1 MTQVRIGKM
10 SENELDEI
18 AEESYQQI
26 TAQHPPPAPAPATKP
41 EQPERYLPISSCEV
55 CHHSVFVHG
64 LLFKCDLTGIQIK
77 EDWSFPEWCPLS
89 SRPAGQIPAKF
100 DNSEYLIG
108 ETEIDRGV
116 VELKNL
122 LAMGNLCQDQ
132 KDCIESLRC
141 ILRDASNRPVKQPPA
156 PSADVPKFN
165 STDILL
171 LAHDEWKRREERK
184 HRDWYVIDEGQ
195 LQKIVEWLSGK
206 RYQDYEVD
214 SMLNDIRNN
223 TTEGRWCSGFA
234 NGFLTDKKWAR
245 DLVDK
250 MQADATNKLRQSQ
263 QGGDSR

>member
-1 MTQVRIGKM
+1 MT
-10 SENELDEI
+10 
-18 AEESYQQI
+18 
-26 TAQHPPPAPAPATKP
+26 TPAPATLSV
-41 EQPERYLPISSCEV
+41 QPERYLPISSCED
-55 CHHSVFVHG
+55 CHHTELVHG
-64 LLFKCDLTGIQIK
+64 LLFKCNLTGIQIK

-165 STDILL
+165 STDLIL

-184 HRDWYVIDEGQ
+184 HNHPEG
-195 LQKIVEWLSGK
+195 S
-206 RYQDYEVD
+206 
-214 SMLNDIRNN
+214 
-223 TTEGRWCSGFA
+223 WCQGFI

-245 DLVDK
+245 NLLDK
-250 MQADATNKLRQSQ
+250 MYSDVEHKQHPNRTGA
-263 QGGDSR
+263 